1 MYLLSLAT
9 GHRSQHEERLTA
21 ICDVVS
27 CVSSTRGPSMY
38 FSESNQHLVDI
49 YTSNSFLFT
58 FLPLPVTGAQ
68 LDRKKILRPHIQE
81 SNT

>member
-1 MYLLSLAT
+1 
-9 GHRSQHEERLTA
+9 
-21 ICDVVS
+21 
-27 CVSSTRGPSMY
+27 MY
-38 FSESNQHLVDI
+38 FSESNQHLVDV